1 MLMQYADFQFD
12 ISTVAYNELNRV
24 SSTRWAKHDIVGGHQ
39 KLQAVG
45 KNNDRIR
52 LNGTFY
58 PILAAQ
64 VGGRVGTDSIDAL
77 RELMNQM
84 KPHLLTAAN
93 GNSLGYWVLEE
104 LETNQ
109 SLFSGGAGVPQKQD
123 FNIVLRWYGANL

>member
-24 SSTRWAKHDIVGGHQ
+24 SSIRWATHDIVGSHQ
-39 KLQAVG
+39 KLQAMG
-45 KNNDRIR
+45 KDNDRIR

-64 VGGRVGTDSIDAL
+64 VGGAVGTNSLDAL
-77 RELMNQM
+77 RELANQM
-84 KPHLLTAAN
+84 QPHLLTAAN

-104 LETNQ
+104 LETNNT
-109 SLFSGGAGVPQKQD
+109 LFSSGQGVPQKQQ
-123 FNIVLRWYGANL
+123 FNIALRYYGASL